1 MTLPKWEKRTIE
13 KHTCQFCE
21 ETFRTNFQLQRH
33 NGAHKAWEKAAKYV
47 DSNFA
52 EQEKMA
58 EYYGEQEKI

>member
-1 MTLPKWEKRTIE
+1 MLE
-13 KHTCQFCE
+13 KHTCRFCE

-58 EYYGEQEKI
+58 EYYGGQEKI

>member
-1 MTLPKWEKRTIE
+1 MVIE
-13 KHTCQFCE
+13 KHTCRFCE
-21 ETFRTNFQLQRH
+21 EKFRTNFQLQRH

-52 EQEKMA
+52 EQEKMV